1 MHCMLFVLGKTS
13 TLDTAQIDVHPLG
26 LAITGMLIVF
36 SALSLIA
43 LFIAA
48 LPRIMDHVNRILP
61 PPRDHAVTGAS
72 QSSSPS
78 SGESVADETVVA
90 IAAAM
95 RARR

>member
-1 MHCMLFVLGKTS
+1 MHGMLFVLGNTS
-13 TLDTAQIDVHPLG
+13 ADDVHPLG

-36 SALSLIA
+36 IALALIA

-48 LPRIMDHVNRILP
+48 LPRIMDHVNRFLP
-61 PPRDHAVTGAS
+61 PPREHVAAAS
-72 QSSSPS
+72 RAPASSSTSEP
-78 SGESVADETVVA
+78 VADETVVA